1 MLRQASTI
9 AYYTLLEAL
18 RNRLMWL
25 LGLILVAG
33 IGISGFLGDMAV
45 TEQKEVQ
52 VALLAAFLRLTGVF
66 LMATFVVTSLV
77 REANDK
83 GLELV
88 LALPLPRAGYVLGKL
103 GGFALLS
110 LLPALLFG
118 GLLAF
123 FAPPL
128 QVVLWTL
135 SFMAELWIV
144 AAFSLLCVLTF
155 SQVMLALSA
164 AIGFYLLA
172 RSITVLQQIGQS
184 RYAPDMLSQDVIN
197 YLIKGIGYLL
207 PRLDEFTRTEWLV
220 YQSGNWTVIAL
231 LLCQAAIF
239 LSILTAAALF
249 DLYRKNV

>member
-33 IGISGFLGDMAV
+33 IGISGFLGDMAI
-45 TEQKEVQ
+45 TEKKEVQ

-66 LMATFVVTSLV
+66 LLATFVVTSLV

-128 QVVLWTL
+128 QVLLWTL

-184 RYAPDMLSQDVIN
+184 RYAPEMLSQDVIN
-197 YLIKGIGYLL
+197 YLMKGIGYLL

-220 YQSGNWTVIAL
+220 YQSGSWTVIAPL
-231 LLCQAAIF
+231 LGQAVIF
-239 LSILTAAALF
+239 LSLLTAAALF

>member
-25 LGLILVAG
+25 LVLILVLA

-66 LMATFVVTSLV
+66 LLATFVVTSLV

-103 GGFALLS
+103 AGFALLA

-123 FAPPL
+123 FVPPL
-128 QVVLWTL
+128 QAVFWTL
-135 SFMAELWIV
+135 SFTAELWIV

-164 AIGFYLLA
+164 AMGFYLLA
-172 RSITVLQQIGQS
+172 RSVTVLQQIGQS
-184 RYAPDMLSQDVIN
+184 RFAPEALSQDVIN
-197 YLIKGIGYLL
+197 GVMKGIGYLL

-220 YQSGNWTVIAL
+220 YHTGGWSVLGPL
-231 LLCQAAIF
+231 LGQAGIY
-239 LSILTAAALF
+239 LGLLTAAALF
-249 DLYRKNV
+249 DLYRRNL